1 MKTPVHLRSCKRQPI
16 PQRQN
21 VRTKNITRVVREAV
35 DEAINS
41 LNSLIESEHRAWG
54 YTHKEWRRMQ
64 AWLNR
69 LERFKQLRRYLDLA
83 KKSRLRLGWNADDR
97 RDSRH

>member
-64 AWLNR
+64 SWLNR
-69 LERFKQLRRYLDLA
+69 LERFKQLRRSLDLA
-83 KKSRLRLGWNADDR
+83 QNSRVHFGWTAEDR
-97 RDSRH
+97 TNSR